1 MFTNRRSLTLCSI
14 LFYLINYSCASA
26 QTDNIQKNIDTIYS
40 KILNQ
45 QRIAWVYSPQKSIG
59 ETKQRFP
66 VVFVLDAEANFHAV
80 VNTIRSLQNEGKV
93 PKLIVVGVGFIN
105 PGTIDVNA
113 ERTRDYTPSH
123 VNSCP
128 YLDPASV
135 KASGGGKNF
144 ALFLEKELIPYI
156 NTKYPTTTSRILI
169 GHSFGGLTAMNIF
182 LNFNKLF
189 DSYLAIDP
197 SMWWDDHKLLNEI
210 KTSLPNKDLPQNSL
224 FIAVANSTGKR
235 MNVSEIMKDNSEKSS
250 LIKPS
255 LELTDHLKQNSQ
267 KKLNFNWQF
276 YPDHDHGSVYQPAVY
291 DGLKFILNGRSI
303 QDSNQ

>member
-1 MFTNRRSLTLCSI
+1 MYTNPRNLTLSSI
-14 LFYLINYSCASA
+14 LFYLINCSCAAA

-40 KILNQ
+40 KVLNQ
-45 QRIAWVYSPQKSIG
+45 QRIVWVYSPQQSNG
-59 ETKQRFP
+59 ATKQRFP
-66 VVFVLDAEANFHAV
+66 VLFVLDAEVNFHTV
-80 VNTIRSLQNEGKV
+80 VSTIRSLHKEGKA

-128 YLDPASV
+128 WLDPGSV

-169 GHSFGGLTAMNIF
+169 GHSFGGLTAINIF

-197 SMWWDDHKLLNEI
+197 SMWWDDHKLLNDV
-210 KTSLPNKDLPQNSL
+210 KASLPIKNLQQNTV
-224 FIAVANSTGKR
+224 FIAVANSMGRK
-235 MNVSEIMKDNSEKSS
+235 MKASEIMKDNSEKSS

-255 LELTDHLKQNSQ
+255 LELTDLLEQNNQ
-267 KKLNFNWQF
+267 KKLIFNWLF
-276 YPDHDHGSVYQPAVY
+276 YPDHDHGTVFQPALY
-291 DGLKFILNGRSI
+291 DGLLFVLKGRSI
-303 QDSNQ
+303 ENSK